1 MELNLI
7 NFRKISLGVKKEVE
21 KVDCIFCRIARKEV
35 PAAVVYEDGDI
46 LAFKDIN
53 PQAPIHL
60 LIIPK
65 QHLTSIMDIDDSNGD
80 IVKKIIKVAKNLA
93 RENNIDNKGFRLV
106 VNTGNDGGQTVHH
119 LHFHLLGG
127 RFMTWPPG

>member
-1 MELNLI
+1 MECI
-7 NFRKISLGVKKEVE
+7 FCKIVKKE
-21 KVDCIFCRIARKEV
+21 I
-35 PAAVVYEDGDI
+35 PAAVVYEDEDV

-65 QHLTSIMDIDDSNGD
+65 KHLGSIMEVDEENSDVIPK
-80 IVKKIIKVAKNLA
+80 IVKVAQNLA
-93 RENNIDNKGFRLV
+93 KENNIDKKGFRLV
-106 VNTGNDGGQTVHH
+106 VNTGDDGGQTVHH